1 MIMSSNESMSFK
13 NVEEMLE
20 DRNAEDH
27 GRYFLCDCPDCD
39 EHEAFIYKNNPKMI
53 MCNRAEECG
62 EKTFVRYE
70 NVKSAEEIRMQNLSV
85 SYPDLSTKQAEA
97 LDWSRRAFEHVQ
109 KHTLSPTLDEG
120 YRGISKEISKEYI
133 VDFVDEEIVK
143 HMFNKMKPLWEKD
156 YSKSSFMHE
165 RNIILPILDEKGHV
179 DRMLLRSSINPDASP
194 KEIQLVVNPSKES
207 RDFFIELNNYSD
219 VVVIT
224 EALFDGLS
232 FKEIDPDVSFISLTG
247 STKTRQLTEYMKSN
261 KESLEDK
268 NISFALDDDKAGR
281 EAMDVLIGMV
291 EKYEIGADWNIMNY
305 PINENM
311 KDPNDFLQEDREL
324 FKGCYEQ
331 SINEL
336 KKDKKNHKEK
346 EVNEIAY

>member
-1 MIMSSNESMSFK
+1 MIMSYKESMSFK

-70 NVKSAEEIRMQNLSV
+70 NVKSAEEIRLKNMIIN
-85 SYPDLSTKQAEA
+85 YPDLSNDQAES
-97 LDWSRRAFEHVQ
+97 LDWSKRAFEHVQ
-109 KHTLSPTLDEG
+109 KYVQSPTLDEG
-120 YRGISKEISKEYI
+120 YRGISKEVSRNYI
-133 VDFVDEEIVK
+133 VDFVDADLVK
-143 HMFNKMKPLWEKD
+143 HMFKKMKPLWEKD
-156 YSKSSFMHE
+156 YTNNSFMHE
-165 RNIILPILDEKGHV
+165 RNVVLPILDEKGHV

-207 RDFFIELNNYSD
+207 RDFFIELNDDSD

-232 FKEIDPDVSFISLTG
+232 FKEIDHDINFISLTG
-247 STKTRQLTEYMKSN
+247 STKTRQLTEYLKSN
-261 KESLEDK
+261 KGLFEDK
-268 NISFALDDDKAGR
+268 NILFALDDDKAGR
-281 EAMDVLIGMV
+281 EAMDVLIGV
-291 EKYEIGADWNIMNY
+291 IEEHEIGADWNVFKY
-305 PINENM
+305 PSDENM
-311 KDPNDFLQEDREL
+311 KDPNDFLQGDRVL
-324 FKGCYEQ
+324 FEGFYEQ
-331 SINEL
+331 SISEF
-336 KKDKKNHKEK
+336 KKKIEFSKPDVKEMTH
-346 EVNEIAY
+346 